1 MIWTMQEFQKTL
13 KLDIERWKNDAS
25 MLEGAGFHSDAE
37 IVRGFIREAT
47 TLLDSHKK
55 KNA

>member
-1 MIWTMQEFQKTL
+1 MQEFQKTL